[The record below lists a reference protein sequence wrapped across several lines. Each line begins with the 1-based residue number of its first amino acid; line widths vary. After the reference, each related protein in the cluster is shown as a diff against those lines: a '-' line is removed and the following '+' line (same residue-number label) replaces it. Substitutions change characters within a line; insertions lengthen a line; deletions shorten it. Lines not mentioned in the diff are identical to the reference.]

1 MQQKLVQWANDFIC
15 LRKTLES
22 MIPITLKNE
31 NQSLHQHPCMFLE
44 PTIPRSQQQK
54 LLLLFLSFCN
64 MWPVWM
70 WRFVTE
76 FHFRQSLWGNQRVCH
91 CEYTKRTDKTKQ
103 QQEKKQ
109 TKLVHLS
116 ISNCLHKST
125 KLMQNPELKP
135 TAWKNLKTQILA
147 QSSSRAGLFLWFGY
161 LSQKLSKAE
170 LNNHV
175 FPSRTLK
182 ELLSFCLLLQESSL
196 LLSAI
201 FQPTVSFS
209 FSKLHNSSPSL
220 LAPPPP

>member
-1 MQQKLVQWANDFIC
+1 MYVFRAHYSKESTTKVSFAVLVFLQYVA
-15 LRKTLES
+15 
-22 MIPITLKNE
+22 
-31 NQSLHQHPCMFLE
+31 SLNVEIRDRVSFQAE
-44 PTIPRSQQQK
+44 P
-54 LLLLFLSFCN
+54 L
-64 MWPVWM
+64 
-70 WRFVTE
+70 
-76 FHFRQSLWGNQRVCH
+76 GNQRVCH

-109 TKLVHLS
+109 TKPLHLS

-125 KLMQNPELKP
+125 KLIQNPELKP

-161 LSQKLSKAE
+161 PSQKLSKAE